1 MITEPIQPLGIT
13 WYPTPDA
20 VFYSMWEQAFTAEG
34 MPTSEI
40 ADTSVIGVN
49 SATGEDEALSVDEA
63 IQGMKDQ
70 GMWGYIDTEARMIH
84 AWADPGAEPGA
95 ILHMLAHEVGHITGE
110 PAADEVEEERR
121 ADAFGAVAAEAFRL
135 MSTRPPAWPP
145 GLVDR
150 VESALKRI
158 ENGHSIRR
166 IPADPTDPDL
176 VLAEVKAFLLGKK
189 PPVWVSP
196 NPACQSNVGQHD
208 AQPELPQA
216 CETQGR
222 CGHCHTCR
230 PVSMANEGADMRMVL
245 CPTCGN
251 KRCPK
256 ANDCANACTGSN
268 ATGQPGS
275 AY

>member
-20 VFYSMWEQAFTAEG
+20 VFYSMWEQAFNAEG
-34 MPTSEI
+34 IPTSEI

-84 AWADPGAEPGA
+84 AWADPGTAPGA

-135 MSTRPPAWPP
+135 MATFWGAPK
-145 GLVDR
+145 D
-150 VESALKRI
+150 
-158 ENGHSIRR
+158 
-166 IPADPTDPDL
+166 
-176 VLAEVKAFLLGKK
+176 
-189 PPVWVSP
+189 
-196 NPACQSNVGQHD
+196 ACQSKGAQSD
-208 AQPELPQA
+208 AQPELTPTG
-216 CETQGR
+216 ERQGG

-230 PVSMANEGADMRMVL
+230 PVSMANDGMDMRMVL
-245 CPTCGN
+245 CTICGN
-251 KRCPK
+251 KRCPR
-256 ANDCANACTGSN
+256 ANDCDNACTGSN
-268 ATGQPGS
+268 APGQPGS